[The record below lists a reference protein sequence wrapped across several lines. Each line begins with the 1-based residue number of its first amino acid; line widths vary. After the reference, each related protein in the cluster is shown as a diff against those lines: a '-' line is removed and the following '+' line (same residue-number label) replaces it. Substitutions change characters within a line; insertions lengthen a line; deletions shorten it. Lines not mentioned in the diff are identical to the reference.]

1 MMSTHKRTLTERH
14 TEYNNT
20 NTMCR
25 WAWLD
30 KKHPSSNGN
39 SLPVQIQQM
48 ALRSDN
54 VMLEGRQ
61 VKICA
66 ACFEISICL
75 LRVLEMVATVAPA
88 LFTDK
93 SRPSSELFLKRIMQV
108 SFCLSF
114 SFKKVGWGGRG
125 VVND

>member
-1 MMSTHKRTLTERH
+1 
-14 TEYNNT
+14 
-20 NTMCR
+20 
-25 WAWLD
+25 
-30 KKHPSSNGN
+30 
-39 SLPVQIQQM
+39 M

-108 SFCLSF
+108 RFCLF
-114 SFKKVGWGGRG
+114 LFQKRGWVGGLLTTGT
-125 VVND
+125 N

>member
-1 MMSTHKRTLTERH
+1 
-14 TEYNNT
+14 
-20 NTMCR
+20 
-25 WAWLD
+25 
-30 KKHPSSNGN
+30 
-39 SLPVQIQQM
+39 M

-114 SFKKVGWGGRG
+114 SFKKVGQGRRG
-125 VVND
+125 VDND